1 MPPGIRG
8 LNYLLTMVDI
18 ATGWFEI
25 YPLRVADSKH
35 ILEKLETD
43 FLPRYSQGIIFL
55 VDGGSHFTSRLM
67 KQKLEA
73 NGYSLYITT
82 LYWPNSQVIERI
94 HRTLVSLIRIIL
106 IDKDMPKEKMAAN
119 VARSYSNHANG
130 S

>member
-1 MPPGIRG
+1 MLMNDLVVVDIVNMPPGIRG

-18 ATGWFEI
+18 ATGWIEI
-25 YPLRVADSKH
+25 YPLRIADSKH

-73 NGYSLYITT
+73 NGCSLCITT
-82 LYWPNSQVIERI
+82 SYWPNS
-94 HRTLVSLIRIIL
+94 
-106 IDKDMPKEKMAAN
+106 
-119 VARSYSNHANG
+119 
-130 S
+130 